1 MSNTRI
7 LKVNGYNVRLL
18 SDLHTGFS
26 MNHRPRKRFGQNFLK
41 DSMVIDRILHAISAQ
56 PEDNML
62 EIGPG
67 HGALTL
73 PLLKQLKQLTVIE
86 IDRDLQAEL
95 SKLPEAGERLHIVG
109 EDALNVDFSR
119 FGENVRVVGNLPY
132 NISTPLIMRLMN
144 DIHQIKDMHFM
155 LQKEVVQRMAA
166 VPGTKAYGRLTV
178 MLQYFCEVDD
188 LFDVPPSAFFPP
200 PKVNSAIV
208 RIRGH
213 SVSPYDKVDIRQFSA
228 LVTQAFSMRRKTLAN
243 NLKKLMSAQD
253 LEALSI
259 SPGDRPEQISIK
271 DFVKIAN
278 FIAK

>member
-1 MSNTRI
+1 M
-7 LKVNGYNVRLL
+7 
-18 SDLHTGFS
+18 H
-26 MNHRPRKRFGQNFLK
+26 HRPRKRFGQNFLK
-41 DSMVIDRILHAISAQ
+41 DSTVIDRILHAIAAQ

-95 SKLPEAGERLHIVG
+95 SQLPEAGERLRIVG
-109 EDALNVDFSR
+109 EDALKVDFSQ
-119 FGENVRVVGNLPY
+119 FGEHIRVVGNLPY

-144 DIHQIKDMHFM
+144 DIHHIKDMHFM

-166 VPGTKAYGRLTV
+166 SPGTKAYGRLTV

-208 RIRGH
+208 RIRPH
-213 SVSPYDKVDIRQFSA
+213 SVMPYDKVDIRQFSA
-228 LVTQAFSMRRKTLAN
+228 LVMQAFSMRRKTLAN
-243 NLKKLMSAQD
+243 NLKKLISAQD

-278 FIAK
+278 FLAQ